1 MEQQSIL
8 QWDSEKMLPVKVTDP
23 MGLASAL
30 VNNYRLMRPYKVTD
44 PNGMNHVFEFNGLGM
59 VTRSIVQGASGEGDT
74 IDSPT
79 ISYSYNLHN
88 WMEHQLPVVAGV
100 SAREVHGS
108 ANSRWLT
115 SYTWSDGLGRELQTK
130 VQAEDGEAFTIVN
143 GSVVS
148 VTTDNRWVATGRT
161 VYNNKGKLIKQ
172 YEPWFS
178 TSDQY
183 EPEDEL
189 CRYGVTPLMTYDPLG
204 RLIRTDFPDG
214 TISRVEFDSWKQK
227 NFDRNDCVANSSWY
241 AVMSIGSVAQQRA
254 ATLTMLHNN
263 TPQVI
268 DLDTLGRPVRVT
280 DDNGSAGSYSTYSRL
295 DILGRITQVTD
306 AKGRLITRHFYSID
320 GQPVHVHNIDSGH
333 RWVLFNAA
341 QKPIHQ
347 WDNRSNHIRRTYDAK
362 QQPLEVLVQ
371 ENGSTTELLT
381 EQNSY
386 GDASAQPYF
395 RGRLI
400 QSLGQEGKTTINQYD
415 FKGNVLTLSTQVCDS
430 YTGTINWHNNQTM
443 GDSFTQTMTFDA
455 MNRPTTQIAPNLQT
469 TAFVY
474 GKGSLLDRVSIDGS
488 VYLTNIAYNAHGQR
502 TDVWFANGSKTRYEY
517 DSDTFRLTRLLTTR
531 NSGVDVLQDV
541 TYTYDPEGNI
551 VQQSDAAQQ
560 TYYFNNS
567 VVSPTGL
574 YEYDALYRLIK
585 AQGRELTNL
594 GMATESDFVNTLSV
608 PNAGSNAMQN
618 YTQMFSYD
626 ELGNLQTMQSQGRW
640 SRSYIYDNVT
650 NRLLRHEGTNNVYTY
665 DTHGNMTSM
674 PHLSSM
680 MWNSS
685 DMLRSA
691 GNGTF
696 TSYYSYNAAGDR
708 VRKVVEKGNI
718 REERLYLGN
727 YERYRK
733 YVNNIL
739 KTERQTVHIIDDRHR
754 FALID
759 RLTIDNGIILSTAT
773 NSIRYQ
779 YDNHLGSASLELD
792 QTAAIISYEE
802 YHPFGTTSYRSGRT
816 ETEVSQKRYKYV
828 GKERDEETG
837 LYYYGAR
844 YYAAWLFRF
853 VSVDPLQFKYPH
865 YTPYQYAG
873 NKPVSYIDLDGLEEA
888 KTDSPDQK
896 VQTYFIN
903 KYTGQFLGQLE
914 GFEES
919 NSNVDNSNSQN
930 GIVIRAINP
939 SYWEAYKNTN
949 GVYTIGGLTFD
960 IKNESDVLKIDIEKI
975 ASDYKTITTPKR
987 ITLSS
992 GMEAIE
998 QAQLLVI
1005 DPKRLLITS
1014 KLMDTT
1020 NNRYNIAYHDGL
1032 MKRDGHAYFQDDDG
1046 NEFPVIAESH
1056 THENVPLKAD
1066 QTTGINFEFSQSAIK
1081 DFINGPG
1088 MSEADQVFVDKYH
1101 IPAFAIAM
1109 FSGESKGNVYS
1120 IVSGQKFTDTKDH
1133 VTTLNEIL
1141 KNPLNFVINVL
1152 FKNH

>member
-23 MGLASAL
+23 MGLASSL
-30 VNNYRLMRPYKVTD
+30 VNNYRLMRPYKITD

-74 IDSPT
+74 VDSPT
-79 ISYSYNLHN
+79 ISFSYNLYN

-161 VYNNKGKLIKQ
+161 VYNNKGKVIKQ

-178 TSDQY
+178 ASDQY

-254 ATLTMLHNN
+254 ATLTLQHNN

-280 DDNGSAGSYSTYSRL
+280 DDNGTAGSYSTYSRL

-333 RWVLFNAA
+333 RWVLFNTA

-347 WDNRSNHIRRTYDAK
+347 WDNRSSHIRRTYDAI
-362 QQPLEVLVQ
+362 QQPLEVLLQ

-381 EQNSY
+381 EQYSY

-455 MNRPTTQIAPNLQT
+455 MNRPTTQTAPNLQT
-469 TAFVY
+469 TAFTY

-488 VYLTNIAYNAHGQR
+488 AYLTNIAYNARGQR

-531 NSGVDVLQDV
+531 NSGVDVLQDI

-665 DTHGNMTSM
+665 DAHGNMTSM

-680 MWNSS
+680 TWNSS

-696 TSYYSYNAAGDR
+696 SSYYSYNAAGDR

-759 RLTIDNGIILSTAT
+759 RLTIDNGITLSTAT

-844 YYAAWLFRF
+844 YYAAWLCRF

-888 KTDSPDQK
+888 KKEEVGGAQSLQSVINIGDYLQNSPVKRDETNRQLPDSPKSLNRKDPSSSRSHLIK
-896 VQTYFIN
+896 ESPSAREMQTIGPYNPTKLSEDFLEAKRIET
-903 KYTGQFLGQLE
+903 KYKGLMMRC
-914 GFEES
+914 
-919 NSNVDNSNSQN
+919 VN
-930 GIVIRAINP
+930 GI
-939 SYWEAYKNTN
+939 
-949 GVYTIGGLTFD
+949 
-960 IKNESDVLKIDIEKI
+960 
-975 ASDYKTITTPKR
+975 
-987 ITLSS
+987 
-992 GMEAIE
+992 
-998 QAQLLVI
+998 
-1005 DPKRLLITS
+1005 
-1014 KLMDTT
+1014 
-1020 NNRYNIAYHDGL
+1020 
-1032 MKRDGHAYFQDDDG
+1032 
-1046 NEFPVIAESH
+1046 
-1056 THENVPLKAD
+1056 PLPM
-1066 QTTGINFEFSQSAIK
+1066 I
-1081 DFINGPG
+1081 
-1088 MSEADQVFVDKYH
+1088 
-1101 IPAFAIAM
+1101 
-1109 FSGESKGNVYS
+1109 
-1120 IVSGQKFTDTKDH
+1120 
-1133 VTTLNEIL
+1133 
-1141 KNPLNFVINVL
+1141 
-1152 FKNH
+1152 